1 MPGVL
6 IGRYPGDTYA
16 GGNPWVLTTAALAQV
31 LYRAA
36 TYTISTVVPT
46 DEALEQFST
55 ALNVDF
61 PSDAAGISQT
71 LAAAGDSVMLRLKE
85 HVGDDEGHL
94 DEQLDR
100 DSGSQM
106 SAKDLTWS
114 YAEVL
119 NAMAARDAWV
129 VAFK

>member
-1 MPGVL
+1 
-6 IGRYPGDTYA
+6 
-16 GGNPWVLTTAALAQV
+16 VLTTAALAQV

-36 TYTISTVVPT
+36 SYTKVNGAP
-46 DEALEQFST
+46 EADALAQFEA

-61 PSDAAGISQT
+61 PESVDGIAEVF
-71 LAAAGDSVMLRLKE
+71 AAAGDSVMLRLKE
-85 HVGDDEGHL
+85 HVGDDDGHL

-100 DSGSQM
+100 SDGSQM

-119 NAMAARDAWV
+119 NAMQAREIYKAM
-129 VAFK
+129 